1 MKKTLLPTLIC
12 VLCFFAVTNSSIA
25 ADAGEN
31 LQRDPIA
38 SLNDYLPESC
48 YQTGR
53 YTQQK
58 SVAGINKLLATEGN
72 FAFAC
77 DKGLL
82 WHTSL
87 PLTETLVYRLQGGTQ
102 LVRAD
107 GSSQRLAGTVQRHLG
122 QMLNH
127 LLGGNSE
134 YLEKTFVVT
143 ATETGI
149 QLVPRKKRMEKFLRN
164 IHITRSSDAVTIR
177 MQHQGDEFTAIRVF
191 EMQSLTSLS
200 APECAQMLSA
210 GHSVA
215 IACQQLLTP

>member
-1 MKKTLLPTLIC
+1 MKIIPLPTLIC
-12 VLCFFAVTNSSIA
+12 ILFFFAVTDSAIA

-31 LQRDPIA
+31 LQPDPSA
-38 SLNDYLPESC
+38 SLSYYLPESC

-58 SVAGINKLLATEGN
+58 SVAGINKLLETEGN

-87 PLTETLVYRLQGGTQ
+87 PLNETLVYQLQGGTQ
-102 LVRAD
+102 LVHAD
-107 GSSQRLAGTVQRHLG
+107 GSSQKLSGTVQRHLG

-127 LLGGNSE
+127 LLGGNSA
-134 YLEKTFVVT
+134 YLEKTFVI
-143 ATETGI
+143 AASETGI
-149 QLVPRKKRMEKFLRN
+149 QLTPRKKRMEKFLRN

-191 EMQSLTSLS
+191 ELQSLPALS
-200 APECAQMLSA
+200 AAQCAHLLST
-210 GHSVA
+210 GNTVA

>member
-1 MKKTLLPTLIC
+1 MKITLLPTLIC
-12 VLCFFAVTNSSIA
+12 KLFFFAATNSAIA

-31 LQRDPIA
+31 LQPDPGA
-38 SLNDYLPESC
+38 SLNHYLPESC

-58 SVAGINKLLATEGN
+58 SVAGIKKLLATEGN

-87 PLTETLVYRLQGGTQ
+87 PLTETLVYQLQGGTQ
-102 LVRAD
+102 LVHAD
-107 GSSQRLAGTVQRHLG
+107 GSSQKLSGTLQRHLG

-127 LLGGNSE
+127 LLGGNSA
-134 YLEKTFVVT
+134 YLEKTFVI
-143 ATETGI
+143 AASETGI
-149 QLVPRKKRMEKFLRN
+149 QLTPRKKRMEKFLRN
-164 IHITRSSDAVTIR
+164 IQITRSSDAVTIR

-191 EMQSLTSLS
+191 DLQSLPSLS
-200 APECAQMLSA
+200 AAQCAQLLSA
-210 GHSVA
+210 GNSVA